1 MKKLIPVVL
10 ILSFIFLG
18 GCGAADPNIQ
28 AAEAF
33 LTRILTVP
41 DGTIDELARS
51 DLHLE
56 NMPEYERQVH
66 EAMLALCG
74 DAVAPEKMLDS
85 SSHLYQEIYMLHVRA
100 DYEGYTYT
108 VTEVT
113 VEQIDDRNYSYT
125 AVLDTSDPDK
135 PATAIGS
142 LQFDE
147 NNQIDYITIGIRAD

>member
-1 MKKLIPVVL
+1 MKKRIPIFL
-10 ILSFIFLG
+10 ILVFVFSA
-18 GCGAADPNIQ
+18 GCAAADPNIQ

-74 DAVAPEKMLDS
+74 DAVAPEKMLDG

-100 DYEGYTYT
+100 DYEGYAYT
-108 VTEVT
+108 VTEVA
-113 VEQIDDRNYSYT
+113 VEQIDGGNYSYT
-125 AVLDTSDPDK
+125 AILSTGDPDK
-135 PATAIGS
+135 PATATGS

-147 NNQIDYITIGIRAD
+147 DNKIDYITIGIRTD